1 MNYHTINTFIE
12 AVVNN
17 LKEILE
23 YKQALPWNNISKA
36 DKTIL
41 NEFSK
46 KEDLVFPKADKGRA
60 TVIVDVKNYIK
71 KANKILSNE
80 NYYKKLSQNL
90 TQEHTKI
97 FNDTVE
103 IFQRQQFLWQLKSN
117 KSWNTTLLH
126 NT

>member
-23 YKQALPWNNISKA
+23 YKQTLPWNNISKA
-36 DKTIL
+36 EKTIL

-46 KEDLVFPKADKGRA
+46 KEDLVFSKADKGRA

-71 KANKILSNE
+71 KANQILSNE